1 MRLKCQVCLLPSS
14 LSTLLGIMSSA
25 MTWTP
30 PAPSFPM
37 GDMHSCNSL
46 GNPLLPSFLAGRH
59 GSWAFWGI
67 SCISNDRRVVTD
79 NYKFWPDWMVCWGN
93 HGGCKL
99 LNMWPTHWLFM
110 KVTPSFASLNGA
122 DEPCLA
128 VTIKFDGPVL
138 TYSSLWTGTEHKAA
152 LNFKKKKLRN
162 CRSSW
167 YTVTVLALPFLRVW
181 SLLLW
186 DMLTCLAN

>member
-1 MRLKCQVCLLPSS
+1 
-14 LSTLLGIMSSA
+14 

-37 GDMHSCNSL
+37 GDMNSCNCL
-46 GNPLLPSFLAGRH
+46 RNPLLPSFLAGRH

-67 SCISNDRRVVTD
+67 SCISNDRQVVTD
-79 NYKFWPDWMVCWGN
+79 SYKFWPCWMVCWGN

-152 LNFKKKKLRN
+152 LNFKKKKSWEHCRRHRN

-167 YTVTVLALPFLRVW
+167 YAVTVLALPFLRMW

-186 DMLTCLAN
+186 DILTYLAN